1 MRPRG
6 RAVET
11 TRLAPAR
18 SHRGLH
24 GARGWRV
31 HPSDW
36 YPVRVDGVVIG
47 LGVVVREVTEQKRTE
62 ELQRLLVG
70 IVGHDLRNPLGVIAT
85 SAKVLGASAID
96 PRQRQIVTRIG
107 RASESIG
114 SLAQLLLDYTVI
126 RAGKPLPLA
135 PREEDLASVLGAVLD
150 DFQALHPGRQVESGA
165 SCGGPVFWDVERV
178 RRLLGNL
185 LSNAAKYGDPGSPI
199 AMQCRDTADEVVLD
213 VQNRGPSIPSDRLA
227 RIFEPLQ
234 QAGDADRRSGGIGL
248 GLYIARQIAHAHGGE
263 IAARS
268 AEGTTTFTVRL
279 PRRPPAADRL

>member
-47 LGVVVREVTEQKRTE
+47 LGVVVREVTEHKRTE
-62 ELQRLLVG
+62 ELQRLL
-70 IVGHDLRNPLGVIAT
+70 
-85 SAKVLGASAID
+85 
-96 PRQRQIVTRIG
+96 
-107 RASESIG
+107 
-114 SLAQLLLDYTVI
+114 
-126 RAGKPLPLA
+126 
-135 PREEDLASVLGAVLD
+135 
-150 DFQALHPGRQVESGA
+150 
-165 SCGGPVFWDVERV
+165 WDVERV